1 MKRKRHTPEEIIKKL
16 REAATLLAAGQSV
29 EEVCKKLEVSPPTYH
44 RWRQEYGGAKE
55 ETVKRLKELEK
66 ENGRLKKL
74 VADLSLDKAILKEIA
89 GGKMV
94 GPARKREAVQHVEQ
108 VLNVSER
115 RACGVTAQP
124 RATQRYRGRRRDKDA
139 RLIAELRRISAAH
152 PRAGYRR
159 ATALLRRAGLEI
171 NAKRVQRLW
180 RQEGLKVPRR
190 QRKRQ
195 RLGNS
200 AAGTQQLRAER
211 VNQVWSYDFVFD
223 QTEDGR
229 RLKWLPICDEFSRE
243 LVALEVERR
252 MEAKDVIRILDAAVV
267 ARGCVPEF
275 IRSDNGPE
283 FVALAVQEWIARR
296 GFQTLYIKP
305 GSPWQNAYSESF
317 NSRFRDEF
325 LNREAFAS
333 VLEAKVLG
341 KEHRQRHN
349 RERPHSS
356 LNYQTPEEFAQRSL
370 AAASATL
377 RQPPDCAPSCE
388 N

>member
-1 MKRKRHTPEEIIKKL
+1 
-16 REAATLLAAGQSV
+16 
-29 EEVCKKLEVSPPTYH
+29 
-44 RWRQEYGGAKE
+44 
-55 ETVKRLKELEK
+55 
-66 ENGRLKKL
+66 
-74 VADLSLDKAILKEIA
+74 
-89 GGKMV
+89 MV
-94 GPARKREAVQHVEQ
+94 GPARKREAVRHVEG
-108 VLNVSER
+108 VLEVSER
-115 RACGVTAQP
+115 RACRTTRQP
-124 RATQRYRGRRRDKDA
+124 RSTQRYRGRKRGRDA
-139 RLIAELRRISAAH
+139 ALAAELRRISAAH
-152 PRAGYRR
+152 PRAGYRM
-159 ATALLRRAGLEI
+159 ATALLRRAGMEI

-180 RQEGLKVPRR
+180 RQEGLRVPRR
-190 QRKRQ
+190 QRKRA

-200 AAGTQQLRAER
+200 ENGTQRLSAER
-211 VNQVWSYDFVFD
+211 VNQVWSYDFVMD

-252 MEAKDVIRILDAAVV
+252 MEAKDVIRILDLAVA
-267 ARGCVPEF
+267 ARGCVPEY

-283 FVALAVQEWIARR
+283 FVAQAVQEWIARR
-296 GFQTLYIKP
+296 GFKTLYIKP

-349 RERPHSS
+349 HQRPHSS
-356 LNYQTPEEFAQRSL
+356 LDYQTPVEFAQRSL

-377 RQPPDCAPSCE
+377 RQPPGCALPTDPITPNPKPE
-388 N
+388 NHEKLS

>member
-1 MKRKRHTPEEIIKKL
+1 VI
-16 REAATLLAAGQSV
+16 V
-29 EEVCKKLEVSPPTYH
+29 
-44 RWRQEYGGAKE
+44 
-55 ETVKRLKELEK
+55 
-66 ENGRLKKL
+66 
-74 VADLSLDKAILKEIA
+74 
-89 GGKMV
+89 
-94 GPARKREAVQHVEQ
+94 
-108 VLNVSER
+108 
-115 RACGVTAQP
+115 QP
-124 RATQRYRGRRRDKDA
+124 RSTQRYRGRQRCKDA
-139 RLIAELRRISAAH
+139 ALAVELRRISAAH

-159 ATALLRRAGLEI
+159 ATALLRRGGMEI

-195 RLGNS
+195 RLGS
-200 AAGTQQLRAER
+200 SEAGTQRLRAER

-267 ARGCVPEF
+267 ARGRAPEF

-283 FVALAVQEWIARR
+283 FVALAVQDWIARR
-296 GFQTLYIKP
+296 GFKTLYIKP

-325 LNREAFAS
+325 LNRELFGG
-333 VLEAKVLG
+333 LTEAKVLG
-341 KEHRQRHN
+341 KEYRRNYNHL
-349 RERPHSS
+349 RPHSS
-356 LNYQTPEEFAQRSL
+356 LAYQTPEEFAQRSL
-370 AAASATL
+370 AASSATL
-377 RQPPDCAPSCE
+377 RQPPGCALPINQIPTNPKPE
-388 N
+388 NP

>member
-1 MKRKRHTPEEIIKKL
+1 
-16 REAATLLAAGQSV
+16 
-29 EEVCKKLEVSPPTYH
+29 
-44 RWRQEYGGAKE
+44 
-55 ETVKRLKELEK
+55 
-66 ENGRLKKL
+66 
-74 VADLSLDKAILKEIA
+74 
-89 GGKMV
+89 MV
-94 GPARKREAVQHVEQ
+94 GPARKREAVKHVEE
-108 VLNVSER
+108 VLGVSER

-124 RATQRYRGRRRDKDA
+124 RATQRYRGRRRDQDA
-139 RLIAELRRISAAH
+139 ALAAELRRISAGH
-152 PRAGYRR
+152 PRAGYRM
-159 ATALLRRAGLEI
+159 ATALLRRAGMEI

-200 AAGTQQLRAER
+200 EGGTQRLQAER
-211 VNQVWSYDFVFD
+211 INHVWSYDFVFD

-252 MEAKDVIRILDAAVV
+252 MEAREVIRILDAAVTE
-267 ARGCVPEF
+267 RDGPPEF

-283 FVALAVQEWIARR
+283 FVALAVQDWIARR
-296 GFQTLYIKP
+296 GFKTLYIKP

-325 LNREAFAS
+325 LNREAFAC

-341 KEHRQRHN
+341 KQHRAHHN
-349 RERPHSS
+349 HRRPHSS
-356 LNYQTPEEFAQRSL
+356 LDYQTPVEFAQRSL

-377 RQPPDCAPSCE
+377 RQPPGCALPTAHPTPETNEKLS
-388 N
+388 